1 MESVVVDR
9 MDVVDGRFGWLRLQT
24 TPSRRSWYQASL
36 YARLW
41 ISDHRKARTWLMSF
55 TWFSS
60 SLKVFNMSDPLML
73 QFRNRTTSNTLL
85 RKKTSA
91 LERILVIVRD

>member
-60 SLKVFNMSDPLML
+60 SLKVS
-73 QFRNRTTSNTLL
+73 
-85 RKKTSA
+85 
-91 LERILVIVRD
+91 